1 MAERIFREERSP
13 AIPQR
18 PQEVACCLGGLNM
31 AQGLTHS
38 LESSETDLY
47 PQKRSHGLDT
57 GSQCIKLECKFIS
70 DTPIEG

>member
-38 LESSETDLY
+38 LESCYVKTNILLKIWFC
-47 PQKRSHGLDT
+47 KRFYIIMG
-57 GSQCIKLECKFIS
+57 QN
-70 DTPIEG
+70 